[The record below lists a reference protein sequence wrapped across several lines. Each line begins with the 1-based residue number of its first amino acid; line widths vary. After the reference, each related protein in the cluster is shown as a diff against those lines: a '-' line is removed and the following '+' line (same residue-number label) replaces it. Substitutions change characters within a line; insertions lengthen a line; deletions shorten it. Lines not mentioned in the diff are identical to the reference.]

1 MEAVVIVT
9 ALALI
14 QFVFFGFQVGATR
27 QKTGV
32 KAPAM
37 AGDPA
42 FERMNRVH
50 VNTLEQIVVFLPAL
64 WMYGMFVNSLWGA
77 GMGVVYLAGRFVY
90 RSAYLKDPAGRGPGF
105 MMTLLPTTVM
115 LVWVLI
121 DAVLSYF

>member
-9 ALALI
+9 VLALI
-14 QFVFFGFQVGATR
+14 QYVYFGFQVGSTR

-50 VNTLEQIVVFLPAL
+50 MNTLEQIVVFVPAL
-64 WMYGMFVNSLWGA
+64 WLYGTFINPYWGA
-77 GMGVVYLAGRFVY
+77 GIGVIYLAGRFIY
-90 RSAYLKDPAGRGPGF
+90 RAAYLKDPAGRGPGF
-105 MMTLLPTTVM
+105 MMTLLPTAVM
-115 LVWVLI
+115 LVWVLG
-121 DAVLSYF
+121 DAVMSYF